1 MRILF
6 SMKFLKVNLIQEGFT
21 LKMKSEHKEVENMK
35 CKILNYS
42 QIHDLLVQFL
52 IVILILGLNHVGHQC
67 LLYFYL
73 TGISISHNAP

>member
-35 CKILNYS
+35 CKILNRFTNS
-42 QIHDLLVQFL
+42 
-52 IVILILGLNHVGHQC
+52 
-67 LLYFYL
+67 
-73 TGISISHNAP
+73 